1 MKILI
6 DGDIL
11 TYRAA
16 FSCEGQPLE
25 DAEDKI
31 DEIVEDIFNK
41 LDFGLTPNPS
51 YSNYEVFIT
60 GKGNFRYDV
69 QPTYKQNRSGKPKP
83 EHLAGLRQYLIEAY
97 MAKVSSGQEADDDI
111 AIRATELGPD
121 AIIVSIDKDFLQV
134 PCHHYNL
141 NKETLVEVS
150 EFEGLL
156 FFYTQ
161 ILMGDRADNVFG
173 IKGVG
178 PVKAGKMLEGA
189 KTERELYDICVAA
202 YGGDASKV
210 AENAKLLWL
219 LRKEGQMWEPPENVS

>member
-25 DAEDKI
+25 DAQDKI
-31 DEIVEDIFNK
+31 DEIVEDILRAVAFSA
-41 LDFGLTPNPS
+41 TS
-51 YSNYEVFIT
+51 ENYEMFIT
-60 GKGNFRYDV
+60 GKGNFRFDV

-83 EHLAGLRQYLIEAY
+83 EHLQALRDYLVEAY
-97 MAKVSSGQEADDDI
+97 NAKVSSGQEADDDI
-111 AIRATELGPD
+111 TIRAIELGPD
-121 AIIVSIDKDFLQV
+121 AIIASIDKDFLQV

-141 NKETLVEVS
+141 NKKTLVKVE

-161 ILMGDRADNVFG
+161 ILMGDKADNVFG

-178 PVKAGKMLEGA
+178 PVKAGKLLQDA
-189 KTERELYDICVAA
+189 TTEQELYNICLDA
-202 YGGDASKV
+202 YDGDKRKV
-210 AENAKLLWL
+210 VENGRLLWL
-219 LRKEGQMWEPPENVS
+219 RRKEDELWSPPSDLN

>member
-25 DAEDKI
+25 DAQDKI
-31 DEIVEDIFNK
+31 DEIVEEILEAVAFSA
-41 LDFGLTPNPS
+41 TS
-51 YSNYEVFIT
+51 ENYEMFIT
-60 GKGNFRYDV
+60 GKGNFRFDV

-83 EHLAGLRQYLIEAY
+83 EHLQGLRDYLVEAY
-97 MAKVSSGQEADDDI
+97 NAKVSSGQEADDDI
-111 AIRATELGPD
+111 TIRAMELGPD
-121 AIIVSIDKDFLQV
+121 AVIASIDKDFLQV

-141 NKETLVEVS
+141 NKKTLVKVD
-150 EFEGLL
+150 EFEGLV

-161 ILMGDRADNVFG
+161 ILMGDKADNVFG

-178 PVKAGKMLEGA
+178 PVKAGKMLYNK
-189 KTERELYDICVAA
+189 KTEYELYLSCIAA
-202 YGGDASKV
+202 YEFDEEKV
-210 AENAKLLWL
+210 TENARLLWL
-219 LRKEGQMWEPPENVS
+219 RREEGQVWQPPARS

>member
-16 FSCEGQPLE
+16 FSCEGQPLG
-25 DAEDKI
+25 DAHDKI
-31 DEIVEDIFNK
+31 DEMVEDIMKATSF
-41 LDFGLTPNPS
+41 DMFS
-51 YSNYEVFIT
+51 ENYEMFIT
-60 GKGNFRYDV
+60 GKGNFRFDV

-83 EHLAGLRQYLIEAY
+83 EHLPDLRYYLVEAY
-97 MAKVSSGQEADDDI
+97 NAKVSSGQEADDDI
-111 AIRATELGPD
+111 TIRAIELGPD
-121 AIIVSIDKDFLQV
+121 AIIASIDKDFLQV

-141 NKETLVEVS
+141 NKKTLVKVD

-161 ILMGDRADNVFG
+161 ILMGDKADNVFG

-178 PVKAGKMLEGA
+178 PVKAGKLLQDA
-189 KTERELYDICVAA
+189 TTEQELYNICLDA
-202 YGGDASKV
+202 YDGDKRKV
-210 AENAKLLWL
+210 VENGRLLWL
-219 LRKEGQMWEPPENVS
+219 RRKEDELWSPPSDLN

>member
-25 DAEDKI
+25 DAQDKI
-31 DEIVEDIFNK
+31 DEIVEDILRFVAF
-41 LDFGLTPNPS
+41 DATS
-51 YSNYEVFIT
+51 ENYEMFIT
-60 GKGNFRYDV
+60 GKGNFRFDV

-83 EHLAGLRQYLIEAY
+83 EHLQDLRDYLVEAHG
-97 MAKVSSGQEADDDI
+97 AKVSSGQEADDDI
-111 AIRATELGPD
+111 TIRAMELGPD
-121 AIIVSIDKDFLQV
+121 AVIASIDKDFLQV

-141 NKETLVEVS
+141 NKKTLVKVE

-156 FFYTQ
+156 FVYTQ
-161 ILMGDRADNVFG
+161 ILMGDKADNVFG

-178 PVKAGKMLEGA
+178 PVKAGKMLADA

-202 YGGDASKV
+202 YGGDTSKV
-210 AENAKLLWL
+210 TENAKLLWL
-219 LRKEGQMWEPPENVS
+219 LRKEDQMWSIPSVDN